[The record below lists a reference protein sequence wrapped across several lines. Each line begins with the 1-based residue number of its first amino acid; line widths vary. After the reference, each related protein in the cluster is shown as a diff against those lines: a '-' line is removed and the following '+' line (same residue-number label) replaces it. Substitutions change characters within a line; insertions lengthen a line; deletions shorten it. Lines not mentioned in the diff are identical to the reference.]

1 MKLSRWGLALSLW
14 LMLLSGCSSYRVA
27 YNNLDWLLFGW
38 VEDYVELTSAQHA
51 ALEPLVRQWH
61 AQHRQTQ
68 LPQYQALLFAI
79 RVGVQS
85 PPLDQALLEQWRIA
99 VEPHWLALRSSLV
112 PLAVALLEQI
122 DQDQQQQ
129 LLGALRKKIE
139 SQREAYLER
148 SAAERVEHRYD
159 TYRERMRRWIGRLGS
174 AQRDDLKRLVV
185 ALPDGEL
192 QWLGYRSL
200 WVDELEQALMI
211 RSDKRQFHAQIQALI
226 LSPNSFR
233 IEALQ
238 NLLTSSRRQRSD
250 YMVALINGLTAQQ
263 RDHLLSKLDA
273 LIDAVGRLHLEQD

>member
-1 MKLSRWGLALSLW
+1 
-14 LMLLSGCSSYRVA
+14 MLVVVLLFVSGCSSYRLA

-38 VEDYVELTSAQHA
+38 VDDYVELTSAQHA
-51 ALEPLVRQWH
+51 ELEPLVRQWH

-85 PPLDQALLEQWRIA
+85 PPLDPTLFEAWRVEVEQRG
-99 VEPHWLALRSSLV
+99 LALRSSLA

-148 SAAERVEHRYD
+148 SASERVGHRYD
-159 TYRERMRRWIGRLGS
+159 AYRERMLRWIGRLDS
-174 AQRDDLKRLVV
+174 AQRNALKQLV
-185 ALPDGEL
+185 ALADSEL
-192 QWLGYRSL
+192 QWLEYRSL
-200 WVDELEQALMI
+200 WVDELEQALML
-211 RSDKRQFHAQIQALI
+211 RSNKQQFHARIQALI
-226 LSPNSFR
+226 LSPSSFR

-238 NLLTSSRRQRSD
+238 HLLATTQRQRSD
-250 YMVALINGLTAQQ
+250 YLVVLINGLSAQQ
-263 RDHLLSKLDA
+263 RAHLLSELDV
-273 LIDAVGRLHLEQD
+273 LIDVIGRLIRQQD